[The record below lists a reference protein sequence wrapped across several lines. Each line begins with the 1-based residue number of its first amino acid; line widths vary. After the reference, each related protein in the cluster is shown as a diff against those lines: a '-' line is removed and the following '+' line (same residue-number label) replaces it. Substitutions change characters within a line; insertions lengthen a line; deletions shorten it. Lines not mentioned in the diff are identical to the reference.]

1 MYHPKDSPF
10 NFPTDEGKVQRVC
23 PPTFSF
29 SLSLSLLSSIPFLL
43 ETPPLMAATAV
54 RYITHGQQH
63 ALYVNHS
70 HGVILF
76 LLMQSWP
83 ARTAFDTKGAIEQLH

>member
-1 MYHPKDSPF
+1 
-10 NFPTDEGKVQRVC
+10 
-23 PPTFSF
+23 
-29 SLSLSLLSSIPFLL
+29 
-43 ETPPLMAATAV
+43 MAATAV
-54 RYITHGQQH
+54 RYITHGQQQH

-70 HGVILF
+70 HGVIVFFF